1 LKLLARNPL
10 RVRIDDAEHTLVEHA
25 AGEHEFSLELDGV
38 RVSGY
43 RYDAG
48 DRVFIRVAGRTFTI
62 PRATRGTTVNRD
74 ELRADMPG
82 TVVKHHAKIGQR
94 VAAGDPLV
102 TVESMK
108 LQVTIAADRDAIVGT
123 LPIAEQATF
132 DRGAV
137 LVTLSSLE
145 KGSA

>member
-1 LKLLARNPL
+1 MIVGRNPL
-10 RVRIDDAEHTLVEHA
+10 RVRIGDAIHTLAEEPA
-25 AGEHEFSLELDGV
+25 RDGEFAIELDGTLV
-38 RVSGY
+38 TGF

-48 DRVFIRVAGRTFTI
+48 DRVFVRIAGQTFII
-62 PRATRGTTVNRD
+62 PRAQRAGAAANKD

-82 TVVKHHAKIGQR
+82 TVVRHHVKLGQR

-108 LQVTIAADRDAIVGT
+108 LQVVIAADRDGIIKT
-123 LPIAEQATF
+123 LPFAERAAF

-137 LVTLSSLE
+137 LVTLGDSP
-145 KGSA
+145 